1 MRLSNYE
8 NLDLEPWQ
16 LDICKEYCENDM
28 KLLKKSCYKMIKRK
42 NLDGNEFYDD
52 LIDESMF
59 VLIESVLTY
68 DKEIKEENVERI
80 ICVMRMESSR

>member
-52 LIDESMF
+52 LIDEAMF

-68 DKEIKEENVERI
+68 DKEKN
-80 ICVMRMESSR
+80 SRFDGFF